1 MGVRKQQDDMQNKIL
16 RWWTEMD
23 PDADNQNMMGWQKS
37 TDTMPRQ
44 RNMDG
49 TPNVTDCGVLTCL
62 AMRRLMLCNRRP
74 RSLEDWQFTGTNGS
88 RGRYRITNELAA
100 NKIFYR
106 TKIR

>member
-1 MGVRKQQDDMQNKIL
+1 MPDKDGNVFPPANPQGNQMGYGPMPQQ
-16 RWWTEMD
+16 
-23 PDADNQNMMGWQKS
+23 G
-37 TDTMPRQ
+37 
-44 RNMDG
+44 NMDG

-100 NKIFYR
+100 NKIFYK

>member
-1 MGVRKQQDDMQNKIL
+1 
-16 RWWTEMD
+16 MD
-23 PDADNQNMMGWQKS
+23 PDAEDQNTMEWQKT
-37 TDTMPRQ
+37 TDKMPQQ

-49 TPNVTDCGVLTCL
+49 TPNVTDCGVLTCF

-100 NKIFYR
+100 NKIFYK